1 MQHQIEF
8 YTPREISSLLKVC
21 PATVRNMIKRG
32 DMKALQLKGGR
43 GVYRIPST
51 ELQRMLGAPLTFE
64 QPSKSES
71 VFAPHNFH
79 RILRERCID
88 EIPTSPVRV
97 TKESKLRGVFFG
109 SDDSNRSKKLNNRI
123 HALLFK
129 YDMHDMTVSEFT
141 QTYGA
146 MDLGK
151 FRGFGANS
159 IEAVYNAIYRL
170 DD

>member
-1 MQHQIEF
+1 MQSQIEF
-8 YTPREISSLLKVC
+8 YTPKEISKILKVT
-21 PATVRNMIKRG
+21 PATIRIMIKRG
-32 DMKALQLKGGR
+32 DLRAFQLKGAR
-43 GVYRIPST
+43 GSYRIPST

-64 QPSKSES
+64 QASKSKS

-79 RILRERCID
+79 RILKERFID

-109 SDDSNRSKKLNNRI
+109 SDDSNRSKKLNKRI

-151 FRGFGANS
+151 FRGLGANS